1 MIQFKLIPVLFAA
14 CISAFITYGIHILVR
29 EEIVFTL
36 ITFLMILFP
45 LIGLIGLSSENERF
59 IMNSRTAAI
68 LFFLLNIVLTFLL
81 AWFNLQLSLSIIL
94 SGLSLTF
101 YSLIVYK
108 LFQSKQ

>member
-1 MIQFKLIPVLFAA
+1 
-14 CISAFITYGIHILVR
+14 
-29 EEIVFTL
+29 
-36 ITFLMILFP
+36 
-45 LIGLIGLSSENERF
+45 
-59 IMNSRTAAI
+59 